1 MAKLVSAPVKP
12 SVLAQNLLYLEGKP
26 LRFEGLDFMPFL
38 IDCNAERSMFMTGR
52 QVGKSTILG
61 SKSIS
66 RMAAIPNHGILY
78 VAPRMDQ
85 VAEFSKAKLNS
96 MMRGSPMIQAHYVDS
111 SVQQQARSKEFTNG
125 SAIVLR
131 SCYLSPDGIRGITA
145 NDIYI
150 DEVQDIILENI
161 PVIEECSSR
170 KSYRSIIYTGT
181 PKTYDNTIQK
191 KWEESSQH
199 YWAVKCTHCGHWNVP
214 LGFDNIGDEYLQCKQ
229 CKKPLDARKGEYV
242 GMFPSRKFV
251 GFHVSQLMIAGVPG
265 TGVPWDR
272 IIDKRDDPLYGLA
285 KFYNEC
291 LGFSYDVGSKLV
303 TISDLIPLCDSN
315 ETVLTTERKPEW
327 NITRV
332 CAGIDWGVLGG
343 NTRTVLTIGGLQPDG
358 NIRILY
364 AKKYPVDQ
372 DPTEQVTEICKYI
385 NDAGCFMVAA
395 DRGNGHVA
403 NSFLKKALPNVRIAE
418 IEYKAKVS
426 NGMQYNDKTRTWIT
440 DRTRAVAGIVID
452 IKRRKLIFPH
462 RDLMGTFFD
471 DLITLSCAYN
481 DNLHAY
487 QILRQGNA
495 PDDFAHSLTYLR
507 LAARFMVASP
517 RATVHALEEFS
528 PDAGI
533 TSLEA
538 YKALQDV
545 GFTVH
550 S

>member
-1 MAKLVSAPVKP
+1 MARLVSDPVSP
-12 SVLAQNLLYLEGKP
+12 STLAQNLIYLDGSP

-96 MMRGSPMIQAHYVDS
+96 MMRGSPLIQAHYVNS

-131 SCYLSPDGIRGITA
+131 SCYLNPDGIRGITA

-150 DEVQDIILENI
+150 DEVQDIVLDNI

-181 PKTYDNTIQK
+181 PKTFDNTIQK

-199 YWAVKCTHCGHWNVP
+199 YWAVKCEHCGHWNVP
-214 LGFDNIGDEYLQCKQ
+214 LDFDNIGDEYLQCKK
-229 CKKPLDARKGEYV
+229 CAKPLDAREGEYV
-242 GMFPSRKFV
+242 AMHPTRKFV

-265 TGVPWDR
+265 TGVPWSR

-291 LGFSYDVGSKLV
+291 LGFSYDVGSKLL
-303 TISDLIPLCDSN
+303 TLRDLVPLCSA
-315 ETVLTTERKPEW
+315 EMQEMTVDRNPNW
-327 NITRV
+327 GITRV

-358 NIRILY
+358 TIRVFY
-364 AKKYPVDQ
+364 AKKFPVDQ
-372 DPTEQVTEICKYI
+372 DPTEQVTEICREI
-385 NDAGCFMVAA
+385 NAAGCFLVAA

-403 NSFLKKALPNVRIAE
+403 NSFLKKALPNTRIVE
-418 IEYKAKVS
+418 IEYKAKIAQ
-426 NGMQYNDKTRTWIT
+426 GMYYNDKTKTWIT
-440 DRTRAVAGIVID
+440 DRTRAVAGIIID
-452 IKRRKLIFPH
+452 IKRKKFIFP
-462 RDLMGTFFD
+462 RQEVMSTFFD

-481 DNLHAY
+481 DDLRAY
-487 QILRQGNA
+487 QILRQGGA
-495 PDDFAHSLTYLR
+495 PDDFAHALTYLR
-507 LAARFMVASP
+507 LGARFLVSAP
-517 RATVHALEEFS
+517 RALNHALEEFS
-528 PDAGI
+528 PDVGVN
-533 TSLEA
+533 SLES
-538 YKALQDV
+538 YKALQSV
-545 GFTVH
+545 GFDIPN
-550 S
+550 